1 MSLIS
6 DFLDR
11 IAQSATGYVGDEI
24 LMQAAVSAAA
34 NVIVADGEV
43 EGEELLT
50 ALTGALTSPI
60 IERDYDT
67 GMLREALSEAIG
79 RARSG
84 FGRADNLR
92 RVTAIADRPVEQR
105 EYVFQVAAE
114 VADHDDI
121 AEIEHVALKEIA
133 SALAIDHARQLR
145 HPTVPPTQQRSPA

>member
-11 IAQSATGYVGDEI
+11 IAKTATGHAGDEA

-34 NVIVADGEV
+34 NVIVADGQV
-43 EGEELLT
+43 ENEELST
-50 ALTGALTSPI
+50 ALTGALTSSI
-60 IERDYDT
+60 VERDYDLQ
-67 GMLREALSEAIG
+67 MLQEALSEAIS

-92 RVTAIADRPVEQR
+92 RVEAILDRPLEQR

-121 AEIEHVALKEIA
+121 TEIEHVALSEIA
-133 SALAIDHARQLR
+133 TALSLDKARLLTLA
-145 HPTVPPTQQRSPA
+145 PVSKDGVD